1 MSSLISIRLDNG
13 VRTTLEAEATERGM
27 GLATLIRE
35 LAADAAR
42 QVRRKRIRAQSA
54 ALARYV
60 AEHPEAR
67 SFYEDWGGPRPT
79 PLDMARLEPGQIVIV
94 DWRDALPKKASK
106 LRLAVVIQ
114 DSDLF
119 DPDYPKANKCDSTP
133 AKLPRKTSA

>member
-67 SFYEDWGGPRPT
+67 SFYEDWGGPP
-79 PLDMARLEPGQIVIV
+79 A
-94 DWRDALPKKASK
+94 
-106 LRLAVVIQ
+106 
-114 DSDLF
+114 DS
-119 DPDYPKANKCDSTP
+119 A
-133 AKLPRKTSA
+133 